1 MDMFIV
7 ELNMGQQQ
15 FYMIFTTP
23 IFKFFKVLLFFSLFA
38 LLSNII

>member
-23 IFKFFKVLLFFSLFA
+23 IFKFFKVLSFSLFA